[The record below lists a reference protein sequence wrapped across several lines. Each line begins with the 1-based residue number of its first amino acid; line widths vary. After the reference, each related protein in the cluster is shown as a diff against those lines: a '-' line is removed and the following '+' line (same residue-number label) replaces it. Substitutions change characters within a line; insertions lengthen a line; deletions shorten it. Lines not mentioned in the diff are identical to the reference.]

1 MCKKKKMTKV
11 FPFSHLLKNYFLIEV
26 MYLMYRL
33 NRIKNC
39 RTVRTSP
46 QSFGN
51 AELSPFKRQVQS
63 PYYSMSGM
71 IFGSLQRI
79 GSAETSGDPP
89 PCPRPA
95 EYTDQ
100 LQDNSRVEA

>member
-1 MCKKKKMTKV
+1 
-11 FPFSHLLKNYFLIEV
+11 
-26 MYLMYRL
+26 MYLMYCL

-51 AELSPFKRQVQS
+51 AELSPFKQQVQS

-79 GSAETSGDPP
+79 GSAETSGDRPP
-89 PCPRPA
+89 PAPGQQSTQTSCRII
-95 EYTDQ
+95 
-100 LQDNSRVEA
+100 LG